1 MLIHG
6 KVVLPAFPP
15 LRPSG
20 PNCRPNTSFF
30 PNYGK
35 ETALRLLQEEPD
47 ENGSKSGGCVW
58 PTVEPSRPLMSS
70 ETDAGSPTRPPDA
83 LAKTASELNNL
94 LQIISGTC
102 SLIEDIWKRS
112 AGSEKYLAMLRTSI
126 ERAEKVAAELVKQAG
141 GPDKRMLMH
150 PDLAAFAK
158 TKSAPP
164 SSATPQ
170 SILLVDDEEMALML
184 VKRILS
190 EAGYHVATAQSGFEC
205 LDLFRLNPRAYYRV
219 LLHLTMPFMDGEET
233 FRRLREIRSD
243 VPVVLC
249 AGFIEQEK
257 LDRLMSAGLA
267 GYLRTPLAPD
277 EIVSHVRSTLP
288 SLNYSGD
295 NAPGDVSA
303 AV

>member
-1 MLIHG
+1 MSL
-6 KVVLPAFPP
+6 
-15 LRPSG
+15 
-20 PNCRPNTSFF
+20 
-30 PNYGK
+30 
-35 ETALRLLQEEPD
+35 ETE
-47 ENGSKSGGCVW
+47 
-58 PTVEPSRPLMSS
+58 
-70 ETDAGSPTRPPDA
+70 AGSPTQPPDSI
-83 LAKTASELNNL
+83 AKAASELNNL

-102 SLIEDIWKRS
+102 SLVEDIFLKRS

-141 GPDKRMLMH
+141 GADKRMLMH

-170 SILLVDDEEMALML
+170 SILLVDDEKMALML
-184 VKRILS
+184 VKQILS
-190 EAGYHVATAQSGFEC
+190 EAGYRVATAQSGFEC
-205 LDLFRLNPRAYYRV
+205 LDLFRLHPRAYDLV
-219 LLHLTMPFMDGEET
+219 LLDLTMPFMDGEET
-233 FRRLREIRSD
+233 LRRLREIRSD
-243 VPVVLC
+243 VSVVLC

-267 GYLRTPLAPD
+267 GYLRKPLAPD
-277 EIVSHVRSTLP
+277 EIVSHVRSTLQ
-288 SLNYSGD
+288 SLKYSGD

>member
-1 MLIHG
+1 
-6 KVVLPAFPP
+6 
-15 LRPSG
+15 
-20 PNCRPNTSFF
+20 
-30 PNYGK
+30 
-35 ETALRLLQEEPD
+35 
-47 ENGSKSGGCVW
+47 
-58 PTVEPSRPLMSS
+58 MSS
-70 ETDAGSPTRPPDA
+70 ETEAGSPTRPPDA
-83 LAKTASELNNL
+83 LAKAASELNNL

-102 SLIEDIWKRS
+102 SLIEDIWKGS

-126 ERAEKVAAELVKQAG
+126 ERAEKVAADLVKQAG

-170 SILLVDDEEMALML
+170 SILLVDDEKMALML

-205 LDLFRLNPRAYYRV
+205 LDLFRLHPRAYDLV
-219 LLHLTMPFMDGEET
+219 LLDLTMPFMDGEET

-257 LDRLMSAGLA
+257 LDRLMTATAGLA
-267 GYLRTPLAPD
+267 GFLRKPLAPD
-277 EIVSHVRSTLP
+277 EIVSHVRSTLQ
-288 SLNYSGD
+288 SLKYSRD
-295 NAPGDVSA
+295 NAVAGDIPA

>member
-1 MLIHG
+1 
-6 KVVLPAFPP
+6 
-15 LRPSG
+15 
-20 PNCRPNTSFF
+20 
-30 PNYGK
+30 
-35 ETALRLLQEEPD
+35 
-47 ENGSKSGGCVW
+47 
-58 PTVEPSRPLMSS
+58 MSS
-70 ETDAGSPTRPPDA
+70 ETEAGSPTQPPDSI
-83 LAKTASELNNL
+83 AKAASELNNL

-102 SLIEDIWKRS
+102 SLIEDRS
-112 AGSEKYLAMLRTSI
+112 AGSEKYLGMLRTSI

-141 GPDKRMLMH
+141 GADKRMLMH

-170 SILLVDDEEMALML
+170 SILLVDDEKMALML

-205 LDLFRLNPRAYYRV
+205 LDLFRLHPRAYDLV
-219 LLHLTMPFMDGEET
+219 LLDLTMPFMDGEET
-233 FRRLREIRSD
+233 LRRLREIRSD
-243 VPVVLC
+243 VSVVLC
-249 AGFIEQEK
+249 AGFVEQEK

-267 GYLRTPLAPD
+267 GYLRKPLAPD
-277 EIVSHVRSTLP
+277 EIVSHVRSTLQ
-288 SLNYSGD
+288 SLKYSGD